1 MTTVTGALAGAAI
14 ALGMQGVAE
23 YVIRRVGRV
32 PTIDRL
38 GLYAVG
44 VVLRMLGVLLVALLV
59 GLDRERFP
67 PIPTALGYL
76 GMILPM
82 LYMETRRQR

>member
-1 MTTVTGALAGAAI
+1 MIVTGVLAGVAVAV
-14 ALGMQGVAE
+14 GMQGTAE

-38 GLYAVG
+38 GWYAVG
-44 VVLRMLGVLLVALLV
+44 VVMRMLGVLLVALLV
-59 GLDRERFP
+59 GLDRDRFP

-76 GMILPM
+76 GTILPV